1 MCMHVSVWRY
11 VREGARVEH
20 GIPLELELQ
29 EVVSYL
35 TWILRTKTPE
45 EQQSLLTSEPSLRL
59 LTNPML

>member
-1 MCMHVSVWRY
+1 M
-11 VREGARVEH
+11 REGARVEH